1 MAEEDITASIEVYL
15 TVANALE
22 AIAFYE
28 KAFGAKVAYK
38 ELTPEG
44 RVQHATL
51 VAFGGH
57 FMLSDYFPDYITD
70 VAPRAA
76 DTMGSMTV
84 QINLATPL
92 EVCEQRDRKGLYAKA
107 RAGLIK
113 GMTGIDDP
121 YETPLDA
128 ELTIDTSMLSVDEA
142 VGAVLHHLTETGW
155 VEPKH

>member
-15 TVANALE
+15 TVENALE
-22 AIAFYE
+22 AIAFYG

-51 VAFGGH
+51 TAFGGH

-92 EVCEQRDRKGLYAKA
+92 EVDGAMA
-107 RAGLIK
+107 R
-113 GMTGIDDP
+113 
-121 YETPLDA
+121 
-128 ELTIDTSMLSVDEA
+128 A
-142 VGAVLHHLTETGW
+142 VGAGATATAPASDTFW
-155 VEPKH
+155 VMRYGRVRDPFGYVWAFSAPLPLGL

>member
-28 KAFGAKVAYK
+28 RAFGAKVAYK

-92 EVCEQRDRKGLYAKA
+92 EVDGAIA
-107 RAGLIK
+107 R
-113 GMTGIDDP
+113 
-121 YETPLDA
+121 
-128 ELTIDTSMLSVDEA
+128 A
-142 VGAVLHHLTETGW
+142 VGAGATATAPASDTFW
-155 VEPKH
+155 VMRYGRVRDPFGYVWAFSAPLPLGL

>member
-51 VAFGGH
+51 TAFGGH

-84 QINLATPL
+84 QINLTTPL
-92 EVCEQRDRKGLYAKA
+92 EVDGAMA
-107 RAGLIK
+107 R
-113 GMTGIDDP
+113 
-121 YETPLDA
+121 
-128 ELTIDTSMLSVDEA
+128 A
-142 VGAVLHHLTETGW
+142 VGAGATATAPASDTFW
-155 VEPKH
+155 VMRYGRVRDPFGYVWAFSAPLPLGL

>member
-1 MAEEDITASIEVYL
+1 MAEEDITATIEVYL

-51 VAFGGH
+51 AAFGGH

-92 EVCEQRDRKGLYAKA
+92 EVDGAMA
-107 RAGLIK
+107 R
-113 GMTGIDDP
+113 
-121 YETPLDA
+121 
-128 ELTIDTSMLSVDEA
+128 A
-142 VGAVLHHLTETGW
+142 VGAGATATAPASDTFW
-155 VEPKH
+155 VMRYGRVRDPFGYVWAFSAPLPLGL